1 MTTLTKQLRA
11 IRAKVGAP
19 SKATARSC
27 DWDDVRAA
35 LREARDAK
43 RRVRVY
49 SAAGFVPN
57 SYKYRCQIQFVE
69 ITKAADGKLSVATGW
84 TGAQRAR
91 GQGNLIVVQ

>member
-1 MTTLTKQLRA
+1 MTTLTQQLRA
-11 IRAKVGAP
+11 VRQQVGAP

-35 LREARDAK
+35 LRESKSAK

-57 SYKYRCQIQFVE
+57 SYRWPCKIQYVE
-69 ITKAADGKLSVATGW
+69 IVKGQDGRLSVKAGW
-84 TGAQRAR
+84 TGAQRPRA
-91 GQGNLIVVQ
+91 QGRLIVVQ

>member
-11 IRAKVGAP
+11 IRNQVGAP
-19 SKATARSC
+19 SKSTARSC

-69 ITKAADGKLSVATGW
+69 VVKADGRLTVSTGW

-91 GQGNLIVVQ
+91 GQGSLIVVQ